1 MMHQAAFDINNW
13 LAQCHSNGAELN
25 LKELLYYK
33 SKAHLLSLKPKK
45 RIHSSQAGQ
54 YLAPHKGRGMEFAE
68 VRQYQYGDDVRAIDW
83 RVTARTGITHT
94 KLYQEE
100 KERPVFIFCDL
111 SNSMLFG
118 SKLLLKSVQ
127 AAHLSALVAWAACQ
141 RGDRLGGIVFSEYAH
156 HELKPT
162 ARDKSV
168 LSLSHQ
174 LVDIHQ
180 HAFAQRDE
188 VIENRF
194 SDNLKRLTHLAKPGS
209 LIYLISDFNHL
220 DESDFKQLE
229 RLARHCELIGCQIS
243 DPFEHQLPAFQEAIK
258 VDAEGQ
264 SWTLPLMNKQFRD
277 KFAQQT
283 AQVFNTRFQ
292 RLQKTGMSM
301 LNFSAATPIEQQVVR
316 L

>member
-1 MMHQAAFDINNW
+1 MMQQAVFDTAQW
-13 LAQCHSNGAELN
+13 LTQCHSNGAELD

-45 RIHSSQAGQ
+45 RIQSSQAGQ

-68 VRQYQYGDDVRAIDW
+68 VRQYQYGDDIRAIDW

-100 KERPVFIFCDL
+100 KERPVFVFTDL

-118 SKLLLKSVQ
+118 SQLLLKSVQ
-127 AAHLSALVAWAACQ
+127 AAHLSALVAWSACQ

-162 ARDKSV
+162 ARDKGV

-174 LVDIHQ
+174 LVDIHK
-180 HAFAQRDE
+180 HAFANREQTA
-188 VIENRF
+188 ENRF

-220 DESDFKQLE
+220 QEADFKQLE

-243 DPFEHQLPAFQEAIK
+243 DPFEHQLPSYQDAIK

-277 KFAQQT
+277 KFAEQT
-283 AQVFNTRFQ
+283 AQVFNQRFQ
-292 RLQKTGMSM
+292 RLQRTGMSM
-301 LNFSAATPIEQQVVR
+301 LNFSAAHPIEQQVVR